1 LGISSGGDVVVL
13 PQEFIRVK
21 RDGEKHT
28 RDSMKE
34 FFSQY
39 LNGNVADYQVSA
51 WLMAAFLKGL
61 DDEETFW
68 LTEQI
73 VNSGEKL
80 DLSDIDGIKVD
91 KHSSGGV
98 GDKVSLAIVPLLAS
112 TGLVV
117 SKMSGRGLGHTGGT
131 IDKLES
137 IPGLRT
143 EFSTEEFKALLRR
156 VGLAIVSQS
165 ESLAPLDK
173 KLYSLRDVTAT
184 VESLPLIASSIMS
197 KKIAVGSDLV
207 SLDVKLGNG
216 AFITNL
222 EDAKELCRFMM
233 SLAEQFGRK
242 VEIHV
247 TDMNEPLGSSIG
259 NSLEVIEALEFLKGK
274 VENRFARLV
283 KELYKDTVNST
294 GGEAPDVEQLIASG
308 KPLEKFAQM
317 IEAQSGD
324 PKVVE
329 DYSLLPMAKNVHE
342 LRAQRSGYLKFVD
355 TKEVGMAAVELGGGR
370 KRKED
375 NIDHGVGIKFLVE
388 GGSKVDAGDI
398 LALVYFNNENTL
410 NSALKRLEHAFIITE
425 TEPEERPLIW
435 WSSYQ

>member
-1 LGISSGGDVVVL
+1 ML

-34 FFSQY
+34 FFLKY

-117 SKMSGRGLGHTGGT
+117 SKISGRGLGHTGGT

-216 AFITNL
+216 AFITSL
-222 EDAKELCRFMM
+222 EDAKELCRIMM

-247 TDMNEPLGSSIG
+247 TDMNEPLGCSVG

-274 VENRFARLV
+274 VENRFATLV

-294 GGEAPDVEQLIASG
+294 GVEAPDVDQLIASG

-342 LRAQRSGYLKFVD
+342 LRAQQSGYLAFVD
-355 TKEVGMAAVELGGGR
+355 TKEVGMAVVELGGGR
-370 KRKED
+370 KKKED

-398 LALVYFNNENTL
+398 VALVYFNNENTL
-410 NSALKRLEHAFIITE
+410 NSALKRLEHAFTITE
-425 TEPEERPLIW
+425 TEPQERPLIW

>member
-1 LGISSGGDVVVL
+1 ML

-34 FFSQY
+34 FFSQF
-39 LNGNVADYQVSA
+39 LKGNVADYQVSA
-51 WLMAAFLKGL
+51 WLMAAFLRGL

-73 VNSGEKL
+73 VDSGEKL

-143 EFSTEEFKALLRR
+143 EFSTEEFKQLLKR
-156 VGLAIVSQS
+156 VGAAIVSQS

-173 KLYSLRDVTAT
+173 KLYGLRDVTAT

-222 EDAKELCRFMM
+222 DDAKELCRIMM
-233 SLAEQFGRK
+233 SLAEQFGRR

-247 TDMNEPLGSSIG
+247 TDMNEPLGSCVG
-259 NSLEVIEALEFLKGK
+259 NSLEVIEAFDFLKGK
-274 VENRFARLV
+274 VENRFATLV
-283 KELYKDTVNST
+283 KELYKDTVTST
-294 GGEAPDVEQLIASG
+294 GVEAPDVNDLIASG
-308 KPLEKFAQM
+308 KPLEKLAQM
-317 IEAQSGD
+317 IEAQGGN
-324 PKVVE
+324 PEVVE
-329 DYSLLPMAKNVHE
+329 NYSMLPLAKNVYE
-342 LRAQRSGYLKFVD
+342 LKAHKSGYVDFVD
-355 TKEVGMAAVELGGGR
+355 TKEVGMAVVELGGGR
-370 KRKED
+370 KKKED
-375 NIDHGVGIKFLVE
+375 KIDYGVGIKFLVE
-388 GGSKVDAGDI
+388 GGNKVDAGDV
-398 LALVYFNNENTL
+398 LALVYFNDDSSM
-410 NSALKRLEHAFIITE
+410 NSALNRLEHSFIITD
-425 TEPEERPLIW
+425 TAPQKRPLIW
-435 WSSYQ
+435 WSSH

>member
-1 LGISSGGDVVVL
+1 ML

-34 FFSQY
+34 FFLKY

-117 SKMSGRGLGHTGGT
+117 SKISGRGLGHTGGT

-216 AFITNL
+216 AFITSL
-222 EDAKELCRFMM
+222 EDAKELCRIMM

-247 TDMNEPLGSSIG
+247 TDMNEPLGCSVG

-274 VENRFARLV
+274 VENRFATLV

-294 GGEAPDVEQLIASG
+294 GVEAPDVDQLIASG

-342 LRAQRSGYLKFVD
+342 LRAQQSGYLAFVD
-355 TKEVGMAAVELGGGR
+355 TKEVGMAVVELGGGR
-370 KRKED
+370 KKKED

-398 LALVYFNNENTL
+398 VALVYFNNENTL
-410 NSALKRLEHAFIITE
+410 NSALKRLEHAFTIME
-425 TEPEERPLIW
+425 TEPQERPLIW

>member
-1 LGISSGGDVVVL
+1 ML

-143 EFSTEEFKALLRR
+143 EFSTEEFRALLRR

-216 AFITNL
+216 AFITSL
-222 EDAKELCRFMM
+222 EDAKELCRIMM

-247 TDMNEPLGSSIG
+247 TDMNEPLGCNVG

-274 VENRFARLV
+274 VENRFATLV

-294 GGEAPDVEQLIASG
+294 GVEAPDVDQLIASG

-342 LRAQRSGYLKFVD
+342 LRAQQSGYLAFVD
-355 TKEVGMAAVELGGGR
+355 TKEVGMAVVELGGGR
-370 KRKED
+370 KKKED

-398 LALVYFNNENTL
+398 VALVYFNNENTL
-410 NSALKRLEHAFIITE
+410 NSALKRLEHAFTIME
-425 TEPEERPLIW
+425 TEPQERPLIW

>member
-1 LGISSGGDVVVL
+1 ML

-39 LNGNVADYQVSA
+39 LNGNVADYQISA

-73 VNSGEKL
+73 VSSGEKL

-156 VGLAIVSQS
+156 AGLAIVSQS

-216 AFITNL
+216 AFITSL
-222 EDAKELCRFMM
+222 EDAKELCRIMM

-247 TDMNEPLGSSIG
+247 TDMNEPLGCSVG

-274 VENRFARLV
+274 VENRFATLV

-294 GGEAPDVEQLIASG
+294 GVEAPDVDQLIASG

-329 DYSLLPMAKNVHE
+329 DYSLLPMAKSVHE
-342 LRAQRSGYLKFVD
+342 LRAQQSGYLTFVD
-355 TKEVGMAAVELGGGR
+355 TKEVGMAVVELGGGR
-370 KRKED
+370 KKKED

-398 LALVYFNNENTL
+398 VALVYFNNENTL
-410 NSALKRLEHAFIITE
+410 NSALKRLEHAFTITE
-425 TEPEERPLIW
+425 TEPQERPLIW

>member
-1 LGISSGGDVVVL
+1 ML

-34 FFSQY
+34 FFSQF
-39 LNGNVADYQVSA
+39 LKSNVADYQVSA
-51 WLMAAFLKGL
+51 WLMAAFLRGL

-73 VNSGEKL
+73 VDSGEKL

-143 EFSTEEFKALLRR
+143 EFSTEEFKQLLKR
-156 VGLAIVSQS
+156 VGAAIVSQS

-222 EDAKELCRFMM
+222 DDAKELCGIMM
-233 SLAEQFGRK
+233 SLAEQFGRR

-247 TDMNEPLGSSIG
+247 TDMNEPLGSCVG
-259 NSLEVIEALEFLKGK
+259 NSVEVIEALDFLKGK
-274 VENRFARLV
+274 VENRFATLV
-283 KELYKDTVNST
+283 KELYKDTVRST
-294 GGEAPDVEQLIASG
+294 GVEAPDVSDLIASG
-308 KPLEKFAQM
+308 KPLEKLAQM
-317 IEAQSGD
+317 IEAQGGN
-324 PKVVE
+324 PEVVE
-329 DYSLLPMAKNVHE
+329 NYSMLPLAKNVYE
-342 LRAQRSGYLKFVD
+342 LKAYKSGYVDFVD
-355 TKEVGMAAVELGGGR
+355 TKEVGMAVVELGGGR
-370 KRKED
+370 KKKED
-375 NIDHGVGIKFLVE
+375 KIDHGVGIKFLVE

-398 LALVYFNNENTL
+398 LALVYFNDDSSM
-410 NSALKRLEHAFIITE
+410 NSALNRLERSFTITD
-425 TEPEERPLIW
+425 TAPQERPLIW
-435 WSSYQ
+435 WSSH

>member
-1 LGISSGGDVVVL
+1 ML

-39 LNGNVADYQVSA
+39 LNGNIADYQVSA

-216 AFITNL
+216 AFITSL

-274 VENRFARLV
+274 VENRFATLV

-294 GGEAPDVEQLIASG
+294 GVEAPDAEQLIASG

-324 PKVVE
+324 PKVVA

-355 TKEVGMAAVELGGGR
+355 TKEVGMAVVELGGGR

-375 NIDHGVGIKFLVE
+375 NIDHAVGIKFLVE

-410 NSALKRLEHAFIITE
+410 NSALKRLEHAFTIME
-425 TEPEERPLIW
+425 TEPQERPLIW

>member
-1 LGISSGGDVVVL
+1 ML

-216 AFITNL
+216 AFITSL
-222 EDAKELCRFMM
+222 EDAKELCRIMM

-247 TDMNEPLGSSIG
+247 TDMNEPLGCSVG

-274 VENRFARLV
+274 VENRFATLV

-294 GGEAPDVEQLIASG
+294 GVEAPDVDQLIASG

-329 DYSLLPMAKNVHE
+329 DYSLLPMAKSVHE
-342 LRAQRSGYLKFVD
+342 LRAQQSGYLAFVD
-355 TKEVGMAAVELGGGR
+355 TKEVGMAVVELGGGR
-370 KRKED
+370 KKKED

-398 LALVYFNNENTL
+398 VALVYFNNENTL
-410 NSALKRLEHAFIITE
+410 NSALKRLEHAFTIME
-425 TEPEERPLIW
+425 TEPQERPLIW

>member
-1 LGISSGGDVVVL
+1 VL

-34 FFSQY
+34 FFLKY

-216 AFITNL
+216 AFITSL
-222 EDAKELCRFMM
+222 EDAKELCRIMM

-247 TDMNEPLGSSIG
+247 TDMNEPLGCSVG

-274 VENRFARLV
+274 VENRFATLV

-294 GGEAPDVEQLIASG
+294 GVEAPDVDQLIASG

-342 LRAQRSGYLKFVD
+342 LRAQQSGYLAFVD
-355 TKEVGMAAVELGGGR
+355 TKEVGMAVVELGGGR
-370 KRKED
+370 KKKED

-398 LALVYFNNENTL
+398 VALVYFNNENTL
-410 NSALKRLEHAFIITE
+410 NSALKRLEHAFTIME
-425 TEPEERPLIW
+425 TEPQERPLIW

>member
-1 LGISSGGDVVVL
+1 
-13 PQEFIRVK
+13 
-21 RDGEKHT
+21 
-28 RDSMKE
+28 MKE

-39 LNGNVADYQVSA
+39 LNGNVADYQISA

-73 VNSGEKL
+73 VSSGEKL

-117 SKMSGRGLGHTGGT
+117 SKISGRGLGHTGGT

-216 AFITNL
+216 AFITSL
-222 EDAKELCRFMM
+222 EDAKELCRIMM

-247 TDMNEPLGSSIG
+247 TDMNEPLGCSVG

-274 VENRFARLV
+274 VENRFATLV

-294 GGEAPDVEQLIASG
+294 GVEAPDVDQLIASG

-342 LRAQRSGYLKFVD
+342 LRAQQSGYLAFVD
-355 TKEVGMAAVELGGGR
+355 TKEVGMAVVELGGGR
-370 KRKED
+370 KKKED

-398 LALVYFNNENTL
+398 VALVYFNNENTL
-410 NSALKRLEHAFIITE
+410 NSALKRLEHAFTITE
-425 TEPEERPLIW
+425 TEPQERPLIW

>member
-1 LGISSGGDVVVL
+1 VL

-39 LNGNVADYQVSA
+39 LNGNVADYQISA

-216 AFITNL
+216 AFITSL
-222 EDAKELCRFMM
+222 EDAKELCRIMM

-247 TDMNEPLGSSIG
+247 TDMNEPLGCSVG

-274 VENRFARLV
+274 VENRFATLV

-294 GGEAPDVEQLIASG
+294 GVEAPDVDQLIASG

-342 LRAQRSGYLKFVD
+342 LRAQQSGYLAFVD
-355 TKEVGMAAVELGGGR
+355 TKEVGMAVVELGGGR
-370 KRKED
+370 KKKED

-398 LALVYFNNENTL
+398 VALVYFNNENTL
-410 NSALKRLEHAFIITE
+410 NSALKRLEHAFTIME
-425 TEPEERPLIW
+425 TEPQERPLIW

>member
-1 LGISSGGDVVVL
+1 VL

-39 LNGNVADYQVSA
+39 LNGNVADYQISA

-216 AFITNL
+216 AFITSL
-222 EDAKELCRFMM
+222 EDAKELCRIMM

-247 TDMNEPLGSSIG
+247 TDMNEPLGCSVG

-274 VENRFARLV
+274 VENRFATLV

-294 GGEAPDVEQLIASG
+294 GVEAPDVDQLIASG

-342 LRAQRSGYLKFVD
+342 LRAQQSGYLAFVD
-355 TKEVGMAAVELGGGR
+355 TKEVGMAVVELGGGR
-370 KRKED
+370 KKKED

-398 LALVYFNNENTL
+398 VALVYFNNENTL
-410 NSALKRLEHAFIITE
+410 NSALKRLEHAFTITE
-425 TEPEERPLIW
+425 TEPQERPLIW

>member
-1 LGISSGGDVVVL
+1 VL

-34 FFSQY
+34 FFSKY

-117 SKMSGRGLGHTGGT
+117 SKISGRGLGHTGGT

-216 AFITNL
+216 AFITSL
-222 EDAKELCRFMM
+222 EDAKELCRIMM

-247 TDMNEPLGSSIG
+247 TDMNEPLGCSVG

-274 VENRFARLV
+274 VENRFATLV

-294 GGEAPDVEQLIASG
+294 GVEAPDVDQLIASG

-342 LRAQRSGYLKFVD
+342 LRAQQSGYLAFVD
-355 TKEVGMAAVELGGGR
+355 TKEVGMAVVELGGGR
-370 KRKED
+370 KKKED

-398 LALVYFNNENTL
+398 VALVYFNNENTL
-410 NSALKRLEHAFIITE
+410 NSALKRLEHAFTITE
-425 TEPEERPLIW
+425 TEPQERPLIW

>member
-1 LGISSGGDVVVL
+1 ML

-216 AFITNL
+216 AFITSL

-274 VENRFARLV
+274 VENRFATLV

-294 GGEAPDVEQLIASG
+294 GVEAPDAEQLIASG

-342 LRAQRSGYLKFVD
+342 LRAQRSGYLTFVD
-355 TKEVGMAAVELGGGR
+355 TKEVGMAVVELGGGR

-375 NIDHGVGIKFLVE
+375 NIDHAVGIKFLVE

-410 NSALKRLEHAFIITE
+410 NSALKRLEHAFTITE

>member
-1 LGISSGGDVVVL
+1 ML

-39 LNGNVADYQVSA
+39 LNGNVADYQISA

-216 AFITNL
+216 AFITSL
-222 EDAKELCRFMM
+222 EDAKELCRIMM

-247 TDMNEPLGSSIG
+247 TDMNEPLGCSVG

-274 VENRFARLV
+274 VENRFATLV

-294 GGEAPDVEQLIASG
+294 GVEAPDVDQLIASG

-342 LRAQRSGYLKFVD
+342 LRAQQSGYLAFVD
-355 TKEVGMAAVELGGGR
+355 TKEVGMAVVELGGGR
-370 KRKED
+370 KKKED

-398 LALVYFNNENTL
+398 VALVYFNNENTL
-410 NSALKRLEHAFIITE
+410 NSALKRLEHAFTITE
-425 TEPEERPLIW
+425 TEPQERPLIW

>member
-1 LGISSGGDVVVL
+1 ML

-117 SKMSGRGLGHTGGT
+117 SKISGRGLGHTGGT

-216 AFITNL
+216 AFITSL
-222 EDAKELCRFMM
+222 EDAKELCRIMM

-247 TDMNEPLGSSIG
+247 TDMNEPLGCSVG

-274 VENRFARLV
+274 VENRFATLV

-294 GGEAPDVEQLIASG
+294 GVEAPDVDQLIASG

-342 LRAQRSGYLKFVD
+342 LRAQQSGYLAFVD
-355 TKEVGMAAVELGGGR
+355 TKEVGMAVVELGGGR
-370 KRKED
+370 KKKED

-398 LALVYFNNENTL
+398 VALVYFNNENTL
-410 NSALKRLEHAFIITE
+410 NSALKRLEHAFTIME
-425 TEPEERPLIW
+425 TEPQERPLIW

>member
-1 LGISSGGDVVVL
+1 VL

-34 FFSQY
+34 FFLKY

-117 SKMSGRGLGHTGGT
+117 SKISGRGLGHTGGT

-156 VGLAIVSQS
+156 
-165 ESLAPLDK
+165 
-173 KLYSLRDVTAT
+173 
-184 VESLPLIASSIMS
+184 
-197 KKIAVGSDLV
+197 
-207 SLDVKLGNG
+207 
-216 AFITNL
+216 
-222 EDAKELCRFMM
+222 
-233 SLAEQFGRK
+233 
-242 VEIHV
+242 
-247 TDMNEPLGSSIG
+247 
-259 NSLEVIEALEFLKGK
+259 
-274 VENRFARLV
+274 
-283 KELYKDTVNST
+283 
-294 GGEAPDVEQLIASG
+294 
-308 KPLEKFAQM
+308 
-317 IEAQSGD
+317 
-324 PKVVE
+324 
-329 DYSLLPMAKNVHE
+329 
-342 LRAQRSGYLKFVD
+342 
-355 TKEVGMAAVELGGGR
+355 
-370 KRKED
+370 
-375 NIDHGVGIKFLVE
+375 
-388 GGSKVDAGDI
+388 AG
-398 LALVYFNNENTL
+398 
-410 NSALKRLEHAFIITE
+410 
-425 TEPEERPLIW
+425 
-435 WSSYQ
+435 

>member
-1 LGISSGGDVVVL
+1 VL

-34 FFSQY
+34 FFLKY

-117 SKMSGRGLGHTGGT
+117 SKISGRGLGHTGGT

-216 AFITNL
+216 AFITSL
-222 EDAKELCRFMM
+222 EDAKELCRIMM

-247 TDMNEPLGSSIG
+247 TDMNEPLGCSVG

-274 VENRFARLV
+274 VENRFATLV

-294 GGEAPDVEQLIASG
+294 GVEAPDVDQLIASG

-342 LRAQRSGYLKFVD
+342 LRAQQSGYLAFVD
-355 TKEVGMAAVELGGGR
+355 TKEVGMAVVELGGGR
-370 KRKED
+370 KKKED

-398 LALVYFNNENTL
+398 VALVYFNNENTL
-410 NSALKRLEHAFIITE
+410 NSALKRLEHAFTIME
-425 TEPEERPLIW
+425 TEPQERPLIW

>member
-1 LGISSGGDVVVL
+1 VL

-34 FFSQY
+34 FFSQF
-39 LNGNVADYQVSA
+39 LKGNVADYQVSA
-51 WLMAAFLKGL
+51 WLMAAFLRGL

-73 VNSGEKL
+73 VDSGEKL

-143 EFSTEEFKALLRR
+143 EFSTEEFKQLLKR
-156 VGLAIVSQS
+156 VGAAIVSQS

-173 KLYSLRDVTAT
+173 KLYGLRDVTAT

-222 EDAKELCRFMM
+222 DDAKELCRIMM
-233 SLAEQFGRK
+233 SLAEQFGRR

-247 TDMNEPLGSSIG
+247 TDMNEPLGSCVG
-259 NSLEVIEALEFLKGK
+259 NSLEVIEAFDFLKGK
-274 VENRFARLV
+274 VENRFATLV
-283 KELYKDTVNST
+283 KELYKDTVTST
-294 GGEAPDVEQLIASG
+294 GVEAPDVNDLIASG
-308 KPLEKFAQM
+308 KPLEKLAQM
-317 IEAQSGD
+317 IEAQGGN
-324 PKVVE
+324 PEVVE
-329 DYSLLPMAKNVHE
+329 NYSMLPLAKNVYE
-342 LRAQRSGYLKFVD
+342 LKAHKSGYVDFVD
-355 TKEVGMAAVELGGGR
+355 TKEVGMAVVELGGGR
-370 KRKED
+370 KKKED
-375 NIDHGVGIKFLVE
+375 KIDYGVGIKFLVE
-388 GGSKVDAGDI
+388 GGNKVDAGDV
-398 LALVYFNNENTL
+398 LALVYFNDDSSM
-410 NSALKRLEHAFIITE
+410 NSALNRLEHSFIITD
-425 TEPEERPLIW
+425 TAPQKRPLIW
-435 WSSYQ
+435 WSSH

>member
-1 LGISSGGDVVVL
+1 ML

-216 AFITNL
+216 AFITSL
-222 EDAKELCRFMM
+222 EDAKELCRIMM

-247 TDMNEPLGSSIG
+247 TDMNEPLGCSVG

-274 VENRFARLV
+274 VENRFATLV

-294 GGEAPDVEQLIASG
+294 GVEAPDVDQLIASG

-329 DYSLLPMAKNVHE
+329 DYSLLPMAKSVHE
-342 LRAQRSGYLKFVD
+342 LRAQQSGYLTFVD
-355 TKEVGMAAVELGGGR
+355 TKEVGMAVVELGGGR
-370 KRKED
+370 KKKED

-398 LALVYFNNENTL
+398 VALVYFNNENTL
-410 NSALKRLEHAFIITE
+410 NSALKRLEHAFTITE
-425 TEPEERPLIW
+425 TEPQERPLIW

>member
-1 LGISSGGDVVVL
+1 ML

-216 AFITNL
+216 AFITSL
-222 EDAKELCRFMM
+222 EDAKELCRIMM

-247 TDMNEPLGSSIG
+247 TDMNEPLGCSVG

-274 VENRFARLV
+274 VENRFATLV

-294 GGEAPDVEQLIASG
+294 GVKAPDVDQLIASG

-342 LRAQRSGYLKFVD
+342 LRAQQSGYLAFVD
-355 TKEVGMAAVELGGGR
+355 TKEVGMAVVELGGGR
-370 KRKED
+370 KKKED

-398 LALVYFNNENTL
+398 VALVYFNNENTL
-410 NSALKRLEHAFIITE
+410 NSALKRLEHAFTIME
-425 TEPEERPLIW
+425 TEPQERPLIW

>member
-1 LGISSGGDVVVL
+1 ML

-39 LNGNVADYQVSA
+39 LNGNVADYQISA

-216 AFITNL
+216 AFITSL
-222 EDAKELCRFMM
+222 EDAKELCRIMM

-247 TDMNEPLGSSIG
+247 TDMNEPLGCSVG

-274 VENRFARLV
+274 VENRFATLV

-294 GGEAPDVEQLIASG
+294 GVEAPDVDQLIASG

-329 DYSLLPMAKNVHE
+329 DYSLLPMAKSVHE
-342 LRAQRSGYLKFVD
+342 LRAQQSGYLTFVD
-355 TKEVGMAAVELGGGR
+355 TKEVGMAVVELGGGR
-370 KRKED
+370 KKKED

-398 LALVYFNNENTL
+398 VALVYFNNENTL
-410 NSALKRLEHAFIITE
+410 NSALKRLEHAFTITE
-425 TEPEERPLIW
+425 TEPQERPLIW

>member
-1 LGISSGGDVVVL
+1 VL

-117 SKMSGRGLGHTGGT
+117 SKISGRGLGHTGGT

-216 AFITNL
+216 AFITSL
-222 EDAKELCRFMM
+222 EDAKELCRIMM

-247 TDMNEPLGSSIG
+247 TDMNEPLGCSVG

-274 VENRFARLV
+274 VENRFATLV

-294 GGEAPDVEQLIASG
+294 GVEAPDVDQLIASG

-342 LRAQRSGYLKFVD
+342 LRAQQSGYLAFVD
-355 TKEVGMAAVELGGGR
+355 TKEVGMAVVELGGGR
-370 KRKED
+370 KKKED

-398 LALVYFNNENTL
+398 VALVYFNNENTL
-410 NSALKRLEHAFIITE
+410 NSALKRLEHAFTIME
-425 TEPEERPLIW
+425 TEPQERPLIW

>member
-1 LGISSGGDVVVL
+1 ML

-34 FFSQY
+34 FFLKY

-216 AFITNL
+216 AFITSL
-222 EDAKELCRFMM
+222 EDAKELCRIMM

-247 TDMNEPLGSSIG
+247 TDMNEPLGCSVG

-274 VENRFARLV
+274 VENRFATLV

-294 GGEAPDVEQLIASG
+294 GVEAPDVDQLIASG

-329 DYSLLPMAKNVHE
+329 DYSLLPMAKSVHE
-342 LRAQRSGYLKFVD
+342 LRAQQSGYLTFVD
-355 TKEVGMAAVELGGGR
+355 TKEVGMAVVELGGGR
-370 KRKED
+370 KKKED

-398 LALVYFNNENTL
+398 VALVYFNNENTL
-410 NSALKRLEHAFIITE
+410 NSALKRLEHAFTITE
-425 TEPEERPLIW
+425 TEPQERPLIW

>member
-1 LGISSGGDVVVL
+1 ML

-28 RDSMKE
+28 RDSMEE

-39 LNGNVADYQVSA
+39 LNGNVADYQISA

-156 VGLAIVSQS
+156 AGLAIVSQS

-207 SLDVKLGNG
+207 ILDVKLGNG
-216 AFITNL
+216 AFITSL
-222 EDAKELCRFMM
+222 EDAKELCRIMM

-247 TDMNEPLGSSIG
+247 TDMNEPLGCNVG

-274 VENRFARLV
+274 VENRFATLV

-294 GGEAPDVEQLIASG
+294 GVEAPDVDQLIASG

-342 LRAQRSGYLKFVD
+342 LRAQQSGYLAFVD
-355 TKEVGMAAVELGGGR
+355 TKEVGMAVVELGGGR
-370 KRKED
+370 KKKED

-398 LALVYFNNENTL
+398 VALVYFNNENTL
-410 NSALKRLEHAFIITE
+410 NSALKRLEHAFTIME
-425 TEPEERPLIW
+425 TEPQERPLIW

>member
-1 LGISSGGDVVVL
+1 ML

-51 WLMAAFLKGL
+51 WLMAALLKGL

-156 VGLAIVSQS
+156 AGLAIVSQS

-216 AFITNL
+216 AFITSL
-222 EDAKELCRFMM
+222 EDAKELCRIMM

-247 TDMNEPLGSSIG
+247 TDMNEPLGCNVG

-274 VENRFARLV
+274 VENRFATLV

-294 GGEAPDVEQLIASG
+294 GVEAPDVDQLIASG

-329 DYSLLPMAKNVHE
+329 DYSLLPMAKSVHE
-342 LRAQRSGYLKFVD
+342 LRAQQSGYLTFVD
-355 TKEVGMAAVELGGGR
+355 TKEVGMAVVELGGGR
-370 KRKED
+370 KKKED

-398 LALVYFNNENTL
+398 VALVYFNNENTL
-410 NSALKRLEHAFIITE
+410 NSALKRLEHAFTITE
-425 TEPEERPLIW
+425 TEPQERPLIW

>member
-1 LGISSGGDVVVL
+1 ML

-216 AFITNL
+216 AFITSL
-222 EDAKELCRFMM
+222 EDAKELCRIMM

-247 TDMNEPLGSSIG
+247 TDMNEPLGCSVG

-274 VENRFARLV
+274 VENRFATLV

-294 GGEAPDVEQLIASG
+294 GVKAPDVDQLIASG

-342 LRAQRSGYLKFVD
+342 LRAQQSGYLAFVD
-355 TKEVGMAAVELGGGR
+355 TKEVGMAVVELGGGR
-370 KRKED
+370 KKKED

-398 LALVYFNNENTL
+398 VALVYFNNENTL
-410 NSALKRLEHAFIITE
+410 NSALKRLEHAFTITE
-425 TEPEERPLIW
+425 TEPQERPLIW

>member
-1 LGISSGGDVVVL
+1 VL

-34 FFSQY
+34 FFSQF
-39 LNGNVADYQVSA
+39 LKGNVADYQVSA
-51 WLMAAFLKGL
+51 WLMAAFLRGL

-73 VNSGEKL
+73 VESGEKL

-143 EFSTEEFKALLRR
+143 EFSTEEFKQLLKR
-156 VGLAIVSQS
+156 VGAAIVSQS

-222 EDAKELCRFMM
+222 DDAKELCRIMM
-233 SLAEQFGRK
+233 SLAEQFGRR

-247 TDMNEPLGSSIG
+247 TDMNEPLGNSVG
-259 NSLEVIEALEFLKGK
+259 NSLEIIEALEFLKGK
-274 VENRFARLV
+274 VENRFATLV
-283 KELYKDTVNST
+283 KQLYTDTVRGT
-294 GGEAPDVEQLIASG
+294 GVEAPNVSELIASG

-317 IEAQSGD
+317 IEAQGGN
-324 PKVVE
+324 PEVVE
-329 DYSLLPMAKNVHE
+329 NYSMLPLAKNVYE
-342 LRAQRSGYLKFVD
+342 LKAQKSGYVDFVD
-355 TKEVGMAAVELGGGR
+355 TKEVGMAVVELGGGR
-370 KRKED
+370 KKKED
-375 NIDHGVGIKFLVE
+375 KIDHGVGIKFLVE

-398 LALVYFNNENTL
+398 LALVYFNDDSSM
-410 NSALKRLEHAFIITE
+410 NSALNRLERSFNITD
-425 TEPEERPLIW
+425 TAPQKRPLIW
-435 WSSYQ
+435 WSSHQ

>member
-1 LGISSGGDVVVL
+1 VL

-34 FFSQY
+34 FFLKY

-117 SKMSGRGLGHTGGT
+117 SKISGRGLGHTGGT

-216 AFITNL
+216 AFITSL
-222 EDAKELCRFMM
+222 EDAKELCRIMM

-247 TDMNEPLGSSIG
+247 TDMNEPLGCSVG

-274 VENRFARLV
+274 VENRFATLV

-294 GGEAPDVEQLIASG
+294 GVEAPDVDQLIASG

-329 DYSLLPMAKNVHE
+329 DYSLLPMAKSVHE
-342 LRAQRSGYLKFVD
+342 LRAQQSGYLTFVD
-355 TKEVGMAAVELGGGR
+355 TKEVGMAVVELGGGR
-370 KRKED
+370 KKKED

-398 LALVYFNNENTL
+398 VALVYFNNENTL
-410 NSALKRLEHAFIITE
+410 NSALKRLEHAFTITE
-425 TEPEERPLIW
+425 TEPQERPLIW

>member
-1 LGISSGGDVVVL
+1 ML

-216 AFITNL
+216 AFITSL
-222 EDAKELCRFMM
+222 EDAKELCRIMM

-247 TDMNEPLGSSIG
+247 TDMNEPLGCSVG

-274 VENRFARLV
+274 VENRFATLV

-294 GGEAPDVEQLIASG
+294 GVEAPDVDQLIASG

-342 LRAQRSGYLKFVD
+342 LRAQQSGYLAFVD
-355 TKEVGMAAVELGGGR
+355 TKEVGMAVVELGGGR
-370 KRKED
+370 KKKED

-398 LALVYFNNENTL
+398 VALVYFNNENTL
-410 NSALKRLEHAFIITE
+410 NSALKRLEHAFTITE
-425 TEPEERPLIW
+425 TEPQERPLIW

>member
-1 LGISSGGDVVVL
+1 VL

-34 FFSQY
+34 FFLKY

-117 SKMSGRGLGHTGGT
+117 SKISGRGLGHTGGT

-216 AFITNL
+216 AFITSL
-222 EDAKELCRFMM
+222 EDAKELCRIMM

-247 TDMNEPLGSSIG
+247 TDMNEPLGCSVG

-274 VENRFARLV
+274 VENRFATLV

-294 GGEAPDVEQLIASG
+294 GVEAPDVDQLIASG

-342 LRAQRSGYLKFVD
+342 LRAQQSGYLAFVD
-355 TKEVGMAAVELGGGR
+355 TKEVGMAVVELGGGR
-370 KRKED
+370 KKKED

-398 LALVYFNNENTL
+398 VALVYFNNENTL
-410 NSALKRLEHAFIITE
+410 NSALKRLEHAFTITE
-425 TEPEERPLIW
+425 TEPQERPLIW

>member
-1 LGISSGGDVVVL
+1 ML

-28 RDSMKE
+28 RDSMEE

-39 LNGNVADYQVSA
+39 LNGNVADYQISA

-156 VGLAIVSQS
+156 AGLAIVSQS

-216 AFITNL
+216 AFITSL
-222 EDAKELCRFMM
+222 EDAKELCRIMM

-247 TDMNEPLGSSIG
+247 TDMNEPLGCNVG

-274 VENRFARLV
+274 VENRFATLV

-294 GGEAPDVEQLIASG
+294 GVEAPDVDQLIASG

-342 LRAQRSGYLKFVD
+342 LRAQQSGYLAFVD
-355 TKEVGMAAVELGGGR
+355 TKEVGMAVVELGGGR
-370 KRKED
+370 KKKED

-398 LALVYFNNENTL
+398 VALVYFNNENTL
-410 NSALKRLEHAFIITE
+410 NSALKRLEHAFTIME
-425 TEPEERPLIW
+425 TEPQERPLIW

>member
-1 LGISSGGDVVVL
+1 ML

-216 AFITNL
+216 AFITSL
-222 EDAKELCRFMM
+222 EDAKELCRIMM

-247 TDMNEPLGSSIG
+247 TDMNEPLGCSVG

-274 VENRFARLV
+274 VENRFATLV

-294 GGEAPDVEQLIASG
+294 GVKAPDVDQLIASG

-329 DYSLLPMAKNVHE
+329 DYSLLPMAKSVHE
-342 LRAQRSGYLKFVD
+342 LRAQQSGYLTFVD
-355 TKEVGMAAVELGGGR
+355 TKEVGMAVVELGGGR
-370 KRKED
+370 KKKED

-398 LALVYFNNENTL
+398 VALVYFNNENTL
-410 NSALKRLEHAFIITE
+410 NSALKRLEHAFTIME
-425 TEPEERPLIW
+425 TEPQERPLIW

>member
-1 LGISSGGDVVVL
+1 
-13 PQEFIRVK
+13 
-21 RDGEKHT
+21 
-28 RDSMKE
+28 MKE

-39 LNGNVADYQVSA
+39 LNGNVADYQISA

-216 AFITNL
+216 AFITSL
-222 EDAKELCRFMM
+222 EDAKELCRIMM

-247 TDMNEPLGSSIG
+247 TDMNEPLGCSVG

-274 VENRFARLV
+274 VENRFATLV

-294 GGEAPDVEQLIASG
+294 GVEAPDVDQLIASG

-342 LRAQRSGYLKFVD
+342 LRAQQSGYLTFVD
-355 TKEVGMAAVELGGGR
+355 TKEVGMAVVELGGGR
-370 KRKED
+370 KKKED

-398 LALVYFNNENTL
+398 VALVYFNNENTL
-410 NSALKRLEHAFIITE
+410 NSALKRLEHAFTITE
-425 TEPEERPLIW
+425 TEPQERPLIW

>member
-1 LGISSGGDVVVL
+1 ML

-39 LNGNVADYQVSA
+39 LNGNVADYQISA

-216 AFITNL
+216 AFITSL
-222 EDAKELCRFMM
+222 EDAKELCRIMM

-247 TDMNEPLGSSIG
+247 TDMNEPLGCSVG

-274 VENRFARLV
+274 VENRFATLV

-294 GGEAPDVEQLIASG
+294 GVEAPDVDQLIASG

-342 LRAQRSGYLKFVD
+342 LRAQQSGYLTFVD
-355 TKEVGMAAVELGGGR
+355 TKEVGMAVVELGGGR
-370 KRKED
+370 KKKED

-398 LALVYFNNENTL
+398 VALVYFNNENTL
-410 NSALKRLEHAFIITE
+410 NSALKRLEHAFTITE
-425 TEPEERPLIW
+425 TEPQERPLIW